1 MKKHVL
7 IANKQIDIQYMYA
20 DFSYERDME
29 ALFFEFTLKRIGI
42 LKVIDFFGLKETRIN
57 YLLLFRRIFDKTIK
71 EKMRNRIEDEY
82 VSIVLARAYEKY
94 GTFLAQYLRENY
106 PSCKLALYYT
116 DLLHSMSFSLQEAKR
131 DFDIVCSF
139 DEGEAKKHG
148 MAFVLEPFSTRLLD
162 KITVSPEPMYDVSFV
177 GAAKGRYDKIIEL
190 YNNLHSKNLK
200 CDFYIVGVDKKERIN
215 GEGLHYE
222 WLGFDE
228 VLAHAA
234 NSRCIVEIMQSGGYS
249 ATTRY
254 AEAMLLNRNLITD
267 CPALSDS
274 DDKSIFPLDGLEFS
288 AEELCMTNSTD
299 TDKYIEMFSIRRF
312 INTIDAHISLKV
324 SE

>member
-1 MKKHVL
+1 
-7 IANKQIDIQYMYA
+7 MYA

-82 VSIVLARAYEKY
+82 VFIVLARAYEKY

-116 DLLHSMSFSLQEAKR
+116 DLLHNMRFSLNDAKK

>member
-1 MKKHVL
+1 MKKYVL
-7 IANKQIDIQYMYA
+7 LANKQMDIEFQYA
-20 DFSYERDME
+20 DFSYESDME
-29 ALFFEFTLKRIGI
+29 AVYFDYTRKRIGV
-42 LKVIDFFGLKETRIN
+42 LKAINMLGLKKSNIIDC
-57 YLLLFRRIFDKTIK
+57 LFFKNIFKKTIR
-71 EKMRNRIEDEY
+71 EKLKYNSDDKY
-82 VSIVLARAYEKY
+82 VFIVMARVYEKY
-94 GTFLAQYLRENY
+94 GSSLVRFLRDSY
-106 PSCKLALYYT
+106 PSCELIIFIV
-116 DLLHSMSFSLQEAKR
+116 DLLHNMGFSLNDAKK